1 MSVSRQRRE
10 VVCKDSCIWNTWFS
24 FPAPKL
30 EAATMP
36 EFPPDFKDVSCS
48 SVECRSFPLRRLG
61 QSSPHGNLELG
72 SFCTEL
78 NVQECLSHISQEM
91 TSLGLDSPWKET
103 NTSSTGLD
111 VVAVLNTMYDLVQ
124 LNRRSLQTLGS
135 LEVEHVKT
143 SSNAEFLQ
151 HTTTRLKE
159 QIEVCKRENAG
170 LLERERRLQAK
181 VKSLQ
186 NAFKDE
192 KEEVHKLQN
201 IISSRAIQYNHEMK
215 RKEHE
220 LNKLRERL
228 TQLLADKREKKQ
240 SLEISCSIG
249 RANGKRGLWKTE
261 KTEAKHEEE
270 MYKTLLTDYDHR
282 QRELMLENAE
292 LRKVLQQMKKDM
304 VLLMSSKRVSS
315 KEDASDDGLKQ
326 AGLEED
332 DKIDSN
338 KENMELLCSRE
349 KLTNSI
355 RLQWRRLKS
364 HVERLDSQVS
374 LVQEDDTKASEAA
387 TQESS
392 QELGR
397 LNLEVQ
403 QCKDL
408 IQAQQKL
415 LQQQLGSPCDEESSS
430 LASDCHMKKEKDH
443 LREEWRS
450 LTEQRKGFEMERK
463 RLTEAAIRLSHERKT
478 FEEDR
483 ALWLKQQFLNLS
495 PFGEPCSDPRVSNS
509 NSALQ
514 SSHSTLSTVFS
525 MDELLTSKYKAL
537 RSSSLS
543 DLHCTSLAEDSAVEL
558 KKASRHPEE
567 LWDFGGEKEPWCNS
581 KDNWSNAKTPQ
592 SNCAKKQ

>member
-1 MSVSRQRRE
+1 
-10 VVCKDSCIWNTWFS
+10 
-24 FPAPKL
+24 
-30 EAATMP
+30 MP

-48 SVECRSFPLRRLG
+48 SAECRSFPPRPLG
-61 QSSPHGNLELG
+61 QPSLPLHGNLELG
-72 SFCTEL
+72 SFCTEH
-78 NVQECLSHISQEM
+78 NVPECLSHISQEM
-91 TSLGLDSPWKET
+91 ASLGLDSPWKET
-103 NTSSTGLD
+103 STSCSGLD

-143 SSNAEFLQ
+143 SSNVEFLQ

-186 NAFKDE
+186 TAFKDE

-240 SLEISCSIG
+240 SLEISHSIG

-261 KTEAKHEEE
+261 RTEAKHEEE

-282 QRELMLENAE
+282 QRELMMENAE

-304 VLLMSSKRVSS
+304 VLLMSSKKAPS

-326 AGLEED
+326 AGLEEE

-338 KENMELLCSRE
+338 KENLELLCSRE

-374 LVQEDDTKASEAA
+374 LVQEDETKAADAA

-397 LNLEVQ
+397 LNLEVR

-415 LQQQLGSPCDEESSS
+415 LQQQLGTPCDEESSS

-483 ALWLKQQFLNLS
+483 ALWLKHQFLNFS
-495 PFGEPCSDPRVSNS
+495 PFGEPSSDPRMSNS
-509 NSALQ
+509 NGALQ
-514 SSHSTLSTVFS
+514 LCESQSALSTVLS
-525 MDELLTSKYKAL
+525 TDRLLTSEYKAL
-537 RSSSLS
+537 KSSSLS
-543 DLHCTSLAEDSAVEL
+543 DLRCMSLADDSSVEL

-567 LWDFGGEKEPWCNS
+567 LWGLGGEEEQWCNG
-581 KDNWSNAKTPQ
+581 KDNWSHAETRQ
-592 SNCAKKQ
+592 SSWPKKQ